1 MTQIPL
7 DCVIALCVFPRKRSV
22 YQGSF
27 WNITAHTAEK
37 VLTSRWLI
45 VVCGLISEFSPA
57 HDLGFIRFLISVKV
71 WAKHLGAFQ
80 SP

>member
-7 DCVIALCVFPRKRSV
+7 DCVIAYVFSRKRSV

-27 WNITAHTAEK
+27 WNITRTAEK
-37 VLTSRWLI
+37 VLTTRWLI

-71 WAKHLGAFQ
+71 WVKHLGAFQ